1 MCCERLWRNIIQSSV
16 IKEYSNRL
24 KMTSSAFGMC
34 VKEQRRKKKT
44 NDRTLFVFV
53 AGSLPGI
60 PSLIYVHVYAMLFP
74 QTMNVSHIIVGCIEK
89 KVRLSKYMNCTFC
102 QSQAYFLYQPVY
114 IVYILDCIAAYCIM
128 FQCIVLHCIVLLY
141 CITLHCIALNCSV
154 LHCIVL
160 YCITFLNFVFIIY
173 FFVRHG
179 TVWYCI
185 VLYLPHYISLH
196 CIALHY
202 IVFNCIL
209 LYCKTHV
216 EVKEGGVRIMQYQI
230 VNG

>member
-1 MCCERLWRNIIQSSV
+1 MCCELSWRNIIQSSV
-16 IKEYSNRL
+16 IKEYWNRL
-24 KMTSSAFGMC
+24 KMSSSAFGMC
-34 VKEQRRKKKT
+34 VKEQKRKKA
-44 NDRTLFVFV
+44 NDRTLVVFV
-53 AGSLPGI
+53 AGSLPGL

-141 CITLHCIALNCSV
+141 CITLHCSV

-160 YCITFLNFVFIIY
+160 YCIAFLYFV
-173 FFVRHG
+173 FFVRYG
-179 TVWYCI
+179 TVCYGMAWYGIALYCI
-185 VLYLPHYISLH
+185 IFTVLHF
-196 CIALHY
+196 IALH
-202 IVFNCIL
+202 CTAL
-209 LYCKTHV
+209 HCTQLYFVVLQNSC
-216 EVKEGGVRIMQYQI
+216 
-230 VNG
+230 

>member
-1 MCCERLWRNIIQSSV
+1 MCCELPWRNIIQSSV

-24 KMTSSAFGMC
+24 KMSSSAFGMC
-34 VKEQRRKKKT
+34 VKEQKRKKA
-44 NDRTLFVFV
+44 NDRTLVVFV
-53 AGSLPGI
+53 AGSLPGL

-74 QTMNVSHIIVGCIEK
+74 QTMNVSHVIVGCIEK

-128 FQCIVLHCIVLLY
+128 FQCIVLHCIVLHW
-141 CITLHCIALNCSV
+141 IALHCIAV
-154 LHCIVL
+154 
-160 YCITFLNFVFIIY
+160 YCIALCCIALHFFILFLLY
-173 FFVRHG
+173 FFCAVWYSMVCYG
-179 TVWYCI
+179 MVWYCI
-185 VLYLPHYISLH
+185 VLYLPYCISLH

-202 IVFNCIL
+202 TVFNGIL

-216 EVKEGGVRIMQYQI
+216 EV
-230 VNG
+230 

>member
-1 MCCERLWRNIIQSSV
+1 
-16 IKEYSNRL
+16 
-24 KMTSSAFGMC
+24 
-34 VKEQRRKKKT
+34 
-44 NDRTLFVFV
+44 
-53 AGSLPGI
+53 
-60 PSLIYVHVYAMLFP
+60 
-74 QTMNVSHIIVGCIEK
+74 MNVSHIIVGCIEK

-128 FQCIVLHCIVLLY
+128 FQCIVLHCIA
-141 CITLHCIALNCSV
+141 LHCIAV
-154 LHCIVL
+154 
-160 YCITFLNFVFIIY
+160 YCIALCGIALHFFILFLLY
-173 FFVRHG
+173 FFCAVWYSMVWYG
-179 TVWYCI
+179 MVWYCI
-185 VLYLPHYISLH
+185 VLYLPYCISLH

-202 IVFNCIL
+202 TVFNGIL

>member
-1 MCCERLWRNIIQSSV
+1 MCCELSWRNIIQSSV
-16 IKEYSNRL
+16 IKEYWNRL
-24 KMTSSAFGMC
+24 KMSSSAFGMC
-34 VKEQRRKKKT
+34 VKEQKRKKA
-44 NDRTLFVFV
+44 NDRTLVVFV
-53 AGSLPGI
+53 AGSLPGL

-102 QSQAYFLYQPVY
+102 QSQAYFFISACIHCIY
-114 IVYILDCIAAYCIM
+114 IGLHCSAWHYVSMYCIA
-128 FQCIVLHCIVLLY
+128 LY
-141 CITLHCIALNCSV
+141 CIVVLYYTALHCTALQCIALHFFILFFLCGMVQYAMVWHGMV

-160 YCITFLNFVFIIY
+160 YLP
-173 FFVRHG
+173 
-179 TVWYCI
+179 YC
-185 VLYLPHYISLH
+185 ISLH

-202 IVFNCIL
+202 TVLNCIL

>member
-1 MCCERLWRNIIQSSV
+1 MCCERLWWNIVQSSV
-16 IKEYSNRL
+16 LKEYSNRL
-24 KMTSSAFGMC
+24 KMSSSAFGMC
-34 VKEQRRKKKT
+34 VKEQKRKKA
-44 NDRTLFVFV
+44 NDRTLVVFV
-53 AGSLPGI
+53 AGSLPGL

-141 CITLHCIALNCSV
+141 CITLHCIALHCSV

-160 YCITFLNFVFIIY
+160 YCIAFLYFVFII
-173 FFVRHG
+173 FFFCSMVQYGMVWHG
-179 TVWYCI
+179 MV
-185 VLYLPHYISLH
+185 LH
-196 CIALHY
+196 CIVFTVLHFIALHCTALH
-202 IVFNCIL
+202 CIQ
-209 LYCKTHV
+209 LYFVVLQNSC
-216 EVKEGGVRIMQYQI
+216 
-230 VNG
+230 

>member
-1 MCCERLWRNIIQSSV
+1 MCCELSWRNITQSSV
-16 IKEYSNRL
+16 IKEYWNQL
-24 KMTSSAFGMC
+24 KMSSSAFGMC
-34 VKEQRRKKKT
+34 VKEQKRKKA
-44 NDRTLFVFV
+44 NDRTLVVFV
-53 AGSLPGI
+53 AGSLPGL

-141 CITLHCIALNCSV
+141 CITLHCIALHCSV

-160 YCITFLNFVFIIY
+160 YCIAFLYFV
-173 FFVRHG
+173 FFVRYG
-179 TVWYCI
+179 TVCYGMAWYGIALYCI
-185 VLYLPHYISLH
+185 IFTVLHF
-196 CIALHY
+196 IALH
-202 IVFNCIL
+202 CTAL
-209 LYCKTHV
+209 HCTQLYFVVLQNSC
-216 EVKEGGVRIMQYQI
+216 
-230 VNG
+230 

>member
-1 MCCERLWRNIIQSSV
+1 MCCELSWRNIIQSSV

-24 KMTSSAFGMC
+24 KMSSSAFGMC
-34 VKEQRRKKKT
+34 VKEQKRKKA
-44 NDRTLFVFV
+44 NDRTLVVFV
-53 AGSLPGI
+53 AGSLPGL

-141 CITLHCIALNCSV
+141 CITLHCIALHCSV

-160 YCITFLNFVFIIY
+160 YCIAFLYFVFII
-173 FFVRHG
+173 FFCAVWYSMVWYG
-179 TVWYCI
+179 MVWYCNCI
-185 VLYLPHYISLH
+185 VFTVLHFIALHCTALH
-196 CIALHY
+196 CIQWYFVVLQ
-202 IVFNCIL
+202 NSC
-209 LYCKTHV
+209 
-216 EVKEGGVRIMQYQI
+216 
-230 VNG
+230 

>member
-1 MCCERLWRNIIQSSV
+1 MCRELSWRNIIQSSV
-16 IKEYSNRL
+16 IKEYWNQL
-24 KMTSSAFGMC
+24 KMSSSAFGMC
-34 VKEQRRKKKT
+34 VKEQKRKKA
-44 NDRTLFVFV
+44 NDRTLVVFV
-53 AGSLPGI
+53 AGSLPGL

-141 CITLHCIALNCSV
+141 CITLHCIALHCMALCCIALHFFILFFLCGMVQYAMVWHGMV

-160 YCITFLNFVFIIY
+160 YLP
-173 FFVRHG
+173 
-179 TVWYCI
+179 YC
-185 VLYLPHYISLH
+185 ISLH

-202 IVFNCIL
+202 TVLNCIL

>member
-1 MCCERLWRNIIQSSV
+1 MCCDLSWRNIIQSSV
-16 IKEYSNRL
+16 IKEYWNQL
-24 KMTSSAFGMC
+24 KMSSSAFGMC
-34 VKEQRRKKKT
+34 VKEQKRKKA
-44 NDRTLFVFV
+44 NDRTLVVFV
-53 AGSLPGI
+53 AGSLPGL

-141 CITLHCIALNCSV
+141 CITLHCIALHCSV
-154 LHCIVL
+154 LHGIVL
-160 YCITFLNFVFIIY
+160 YCIAFLYFV

-179 TVWYCI
+179 TVCYGMAWYGIALYCI
-185 VLYLPHYISLH
+185 IFTVLHF
-196 CIALHY
+196 IALH
-202 IVFNCIL
+202 CTAL
-209 LYCKTHV
+209 HCTQLYFVVLQNSC
-216 EVKEGGVRIMQYQI
+216 
-230 VNG
+230 

>member
-1 MCCERLWRNIIQSSV
+1 MCRELSWRNIIQSSV
-16 IKEYSNRL
+16 IKEYWNRL

-34 VKEQRRKKKT
+34 VKEQKRKKA
-44 NDRTLFVFV
+44 NDRTLVVFV
-53 AGSLPGI
+53 AGSLPGL

-141 CITLHCIALNCSV
+141 CITLHCIALHCSV
-154 LHCIVL
+154 LHGIVL
-160 YCITFLNFVFIIY
+160 YCIAFLYFV
-173 FFVRHG
+173 FFVRYG
-179 TVWYCI
+179 TVCYGMAWYGIALYCI
-185 VLYLPHYISLH
+185 IFTVLHF
-196 CIALHY
+196 IALH
-202 IVFNCIL
+202 CTAL
-209 LYCKTHV
+209 HCTQLYFVVLKNSC
-216 EVKEGGVRIMQYQI
+216 
-230 VNG
+230 

>member
-24 KMTSSAFGMC
+24 KMSSSAFGMC
-34 VKEQRRKKKT
+34 VKEQRKKKKT

-53 AGSLPGI
+53 AGSLRGL

-114 IVYILDCIAAYCIM
+114 IVYILDCIAAHGIM

-141 CITLHCIALNCSV
+141 CITLHCIALHCSV

-160 YCITFLNFVFIIY
+160 YCIAFLYFVFTIY
-173 FFVRHG
+173 FFVQYG
-179 TVWYCI
+179 TVWYGMAWYGIALYCI
-185 VLYLPHYISLH
+185 IFTVLHFIALRCTALH
-196 CIALHY
+196 CIQ
-202 IVFNCIL
+202 
-209 LYCKTHV
+209 LYFVVLQNSC
-216 EVKEGGVRIMQYQI
+216 
-230 VNG
+230 

>member
-1 MCCERLWRNIIQSSV
+1 MCCELSWRNIIQSSV
-16 IKEYSNRL
+16 IKEYWNRL

-34 VKEQRRKKKT
+34 VKEQKRKKA
-44 NDRTLFVFV
+44 NDRTLVVFV
-53 AGSLPGI
+53 AGSLPGL

-141 CITLHCIALNCSV
+141 CITLHCIALHCSV
-154 LHCIVL
+154 LHGIVL
-160 YCITFLNFVFIIY
+160 YCIAFLYFV
-173 FFVRHG
+173 FFVRYG
-179 TVWYCI
+179 TVCYGMAWYGIALYCI
-185 VLYLPHYISLH
+185 IFTVLHF
-196 CIALHY
+196 IALH
-202 IVFNCIL
+202 CTAL
-209 LYCKTHV
+209 HCTQLYFVVLQNSC
-216 EVKEGGVRIMQYQI
+216 
-230 VNG
+230 

>member
-1 MCCERLWRNIIQSSV
+1 MCCELSWRNIIQSSV
-16 IKEYSNRL
+16 IKEYWNRL
-24 KMTSSAFGMC
+24 KMSSSAFGMC
-34 VKEQRRKKKT
+34 VKEQKRKKA
-44 NDRTLFVFV
+44 NDRTLVVFV
-53 AGSLPGI
+53 AGSLPGL

-141 CITLHCIALNCSV
+141 CITLHCIALHCSV

-160 YCITFLNFVFIIY
+160 YCIAFLYFV
-173 FFVRHG
+173 FFVRYG
-179 TVWYCI
+179 TVCYGMAWYGIALYCI
-185 VLYLPHYISLH
+185 IFTVLHF
-196 CIALHY
+196 IALH
-202 IVFNCIL
+202 CTAL
-209 LYCKTHV
+209 HCTQLYFVVLQNSC
-216 EVKEGGVRIMQYQI
+216 
-230 VNG
+230 

>member
-1 MCCERLWRNIIQSSV
+1 MCCERLWRNSIQSSV

-34 VKEQRRKKKT
+34 VKEQRRKK

-53 AGSLPGI
+53 AGSLRGL
-60 PSLIYVHVYAMLFP
+60 PSLIYVHVYAMLFL

-114 IVYILDCIAAYCIM
+114 IVYILDCIAAHGIM

-141 CITLHCIALNCSV
+141 CITLHCIALHCSV

-160 YCITFLNFVFIIY
+160 YCIAFLYFVFTIY
-173 FFVRHG
+173 FFVQYG
-179 TVWYCI
+179 TVWYGMAWYGIALYCI
-185 VLYLPHYISLH
+185 IFTVLHFIALRCTALH
-196 CIALHY
+196 CIQ
-202 IVFNCIL
+202 
-209 LYCKTHV
+209 LYFAVLQNSC
-216 EVKEGGVRIMQYQI
+216 
-230 VNG
+230 